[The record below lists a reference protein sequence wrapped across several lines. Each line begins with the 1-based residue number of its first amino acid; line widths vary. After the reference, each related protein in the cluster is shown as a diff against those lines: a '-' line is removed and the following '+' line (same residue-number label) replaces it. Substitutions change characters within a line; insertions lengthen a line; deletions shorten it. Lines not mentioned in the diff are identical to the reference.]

1 MAYNDAPS
9 DEIFDAIKREAIKI
23 WQTYDDQFGYAS
35 EKIDRVNSL
44 TNFKDNWGT
53 MVGMFDPDNQ
63 RKLLDALIDSNCPEA
78 VLKVME
84 WL

>member
-1 MAYNDAPS
+1 MSYDNAPS
-9 DEIFDAIKREAIKI
+9 DEIFEEIRKASIEI

-35 EKIDRVNSL
+35 EKIKMVNDL

-53 MVGMFDPDNQ
+53 MVGMFDYTNQ
-63 RKLLDALIDSNCPEA
+63 QKLLDKLSPKAQS
-78 VLKVME
+78 KVKE